1 MVGSIVNFGSGTIT
15 QAEFEKLKA
24 AALGTGTPQTPTVE

>member
-1 MVGSIVNFGSGTIT
+1 VADIAEANTLLDAGTIT

-24 AALGTGTPQTPTVE
+24 KALA